1 LINKKGTVNDYKM
14 EEQTN
19 NPMSPSLTAARLIA
33 IFVCLLVATL
43 AVMGMCSLFGQ
54 TSLTWP
60 VLELRLGRLI
70 AAALVGAGLS
80 VGGMALQAILRN
92 PLAEPYLLGIS
103 SGAGVGVLLG
113 MATVGFFP
121 IWMISIPAPVF
132 AFFGAMVTCV
142 VVYLIA
148 QQRGRL
154 NAQSLILSGVIVNV
168 FNGAVMLTINL
179 YISRYQIVEFSQ
191 WMMGEINELTSPVT
205 LGICA
210 GCILVGWFWLFLRS
224 AAYNALALGDDVAR
238 SMGVS
243 VGQLRIET
251 FVFVSLMAG
260 ASVALAG
267 PIGFVGLIIP
277 HISRLLLRADFRVLM
292 ITSGFIGAIF
302 LMIVETTCYALAP
315 SLQVASI
322 PVGIVTALCGGPF
335 FLMLLRRGLR
345 RGTI

>member
-1 LINKKGTVNDYKM
+1 MN
-14 EEQTN
+14 EQTN
-19 NPMSPSLTAARLIA
+19 NPLPPSLTPLKLVV
-33 IFVCLLVATL
+33 IFACLLGATL
-43 AVMGMCSLFGQ
+43 AVMGVCVLFGQ
-54 TSLTWP
+54 TSLTWL

-103 SGAGVGVLLG
+103 SGAGVGVLIG
-113 MATVGFFP
+113 MATVGMFP
-121 IWMISIPAPVF
+121 LWMASVPAPMF
-132 AFFGAMVTCV
+132 AFVGAMVTCV
-142 VVYLIA
+142 LVYLIA

-168 FNGAVMLTINL
+168 FNGAIMLAINL

-191 WMMGEINELTSPVT
+191 WMMGEINELTPRTT

-210 GCILVGWFWLFLRS
+210 ACILVGWAWLFIRS
-224 AAYNALALGDDVAR
+224 AAYNALGLGDDVAR
-238 SMGVS
+238 SMGIS
-243 VGQLRIET
+243 VGRLRIET

-260 ASVALAG
+260 AAVALAG

-277 HISRLLLRADFRVLM
+277 HIARLLLRADFRVLI

-302 LMIVETTCYALAP
+302 LMIVETACYALAP
-315 SLQVASI
+315 LVNVASI

-345 RGTI
+345 RETI